1 MIDFKNVSK
10 KYSNNVVAINDAS
23 FHIEDGEFVFLTGAS
38 GAGKST
44 IIKLIL
50 KEIDPDRGEIY
61 LNGKDISRV
70 SKRMVPKIRSD
81 IGVVFQD
88 FRLLKNRNIYENIEF
103 VLDIWGM
110 SRSDKKK
117 RIREVLEL
125 VNLYDRRKDYPNQLS
140 GGEQQRVSMA
150 RALAVNPKILIAD
163 EPTGNL
169 DPDTS
174 WEIMGFLE
182 KVNQS
187 GTTVIMSTHSR
198 EIVDR
203 LQKRVIVLEYGRV
216 IRDSV
221 GGYDE
226 GN

>member
-1 MIDFKNVSK
+1 MINFKNVSK

-23 FHIEDGEFVFLTGAS
+23 FQIEDGEFVFLTGAS

-50 KEIDPDRGEIY
+50 KEIDPDRGEIM

-88 FRLLKNRNIYENIEF
+88 FRLLRNRNIYENIEF

-174 WEIMGFLE
+174 WEIMDFLE